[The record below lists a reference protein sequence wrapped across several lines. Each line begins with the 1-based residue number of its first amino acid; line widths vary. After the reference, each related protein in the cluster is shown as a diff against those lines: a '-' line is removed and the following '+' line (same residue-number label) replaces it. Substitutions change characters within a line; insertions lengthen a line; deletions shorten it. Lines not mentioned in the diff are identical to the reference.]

1 MLALLERGH
10 RDTPW
15 HLDFPACRCSSVAQ
29 NQGVAILEVQAP
41 MDVIPGKSVSRTSH
55 TGLRFRGQDPQHEE
69 RKNDKNKDGSAK
81 YQRIV

>member
-1 MLALLERGH
+1 MGQVQFASLVGKGTQGTL
-10 RDTPW
+10 W

-55 TGLRFRGQDPQHEE
+55 TGLRFRGQDPQH
-69 RKNDKNKDGSAK
+69 
-81 YQRIV
+81 